1 MISQRRYLHMMISAR
16 KKRAYGEEE
25 DEGKG
30 AGWVLASVKLLGG
43 SRKCLILL
51 GEMRVLFPAANVQ
64 IFACFGLARFM
75 GSPL

>member
-1 MISQRRYLHMMISAR
+1 MMISAR
-16 KKRAYGEEE
+16 KKPACGGEG

-43 SRKCLILL
+43 DRGCLVLL
-51 GEMRVLFPAANVQ
+51 GKMRVMFPLDNMNFFPLTGVALN
-64 IFACFGLARFM
+64 M